1 MNKQVQDNLED
12 MLGIGNQDILDMWDK
27 QDKEDM
33 QVDKEVD
40 KEGMQADKGKHK
52 QQAEDRCYKD
62 IEWVQ

>member
-1 MNKQVQDNLED
+1 MNKQVQDTLED
-12 MLGIGNQDILDMWDK
+12 MLGIGNQDILGMWDK

-52 QQAEDRCYKD
+52 
-62 IEWVQ
+62 